1 MEEHAIFAGFF
12 FFVHYDLK
20 INKSKCLLLDFNTK
34 DSKVQR
40 LAELWGCGLG
50 LWTLK
55 YLGLPMGSNL
65 RSASFWNLALEKVER
80 HLQDWQ
86 KAFLSRGGRLT
97 LMQSVLG
104 SLLTYDVSLFTAP
117 CGIVRKLG
125 GRMCNFLQA
134 GAGEGKRDSLINCG
148 FLL

>member
-1 MEEHAIFAGFF
+1 
-12 FFVHYDLK
+12 
-20 INKSKCLLLDFNTK
+20 
-34 DSKVQR
+34 
-40 LAELWGCGLG
+40 
-50 LWTLK
+50 
-55 YLGLPMGSNL
+55 
-65 RSASFWNLALEKVER
+65 
-80 HLQDWQ
+80 
-86 KAFLSRGGRLT
+86 
-97 LMQSVLG
+97 MQSVLG